1 MADPFQIDG
10 LGTGG
15 INPTQGPA
23 GAGAGGK
30 ASPLNGKDFQ
40 SFLTE
45 SLEKVNALSNEAT
58 EAVNRLATGQTQNV
72 AEVFT
77 TVQKAGVAFDL
88 LMEIRNKLLDA
99 YQEIQQMRV

>member
-10 LGTGG
+10 LGADTLRQL
-15 INPTQGPA
+15 QGPNAA
-23 GAGAGGK
+23 GTGRPVQG
-30 ASPLNGKDFQ
+30 LDGKDFQ
-40 SFLTE
+40 TFLSE
-45 SLEKVNALSNEAT
+45 SLEKVNQMSHEAND
-58 EAVNRLATGQTQNV
+58 AVNRLATGQTHNV

-99 YQEIQQMRV
+99 YQEIKQMRV